1 MYTAMG
7 NLPTLSS
14 VQQKLAAN
22 DPFLKPFV
30 DTLAAGT
37 KFVPATP
44 AWSKIDSQNVLPTAV
59 QQIATGG
66 KDPATALTDAAAAMN
81 KAFG

>member
-1 MYTAMG
+1 
-7 NLPTLSS
+7 
-14 VQQKLAAN
+14 VQQKLATN
-22 DPFLKPFV
+22 DPSLKAFV
-30 DTLAAGT
+30 DTLKAGT

-66 KDPATALTDAAAAMN
+66 KDPSAALTEAAAAMD

>member
-1 MYTAMG
+1 VD
-7 NLPTLSS
+7 S
-14 VQQKLAAN
+14 
-22 DPFLKPFV
+22 LK
-30 DTLAAGT
+30 AGT

-66 KDPATALTDAAAAMN
+66 KDPAGALADAAAAMN
-81 KAFG
+81 KNFG